1 MTLHDVEA
9 VTRGEFKAASLS
21 AYERGER
28 VISVLRLVRL
38 ATIYQ
43 TAFVDLVPALE
54 QPELEPLARATPDA
68 RRLHPV
74 GTDVGAAFRR
84 VRFDMV
90 RIAELDGPG
99 WEQARNVLVA
109 VQQRRHG
116 RAGRFVTVRND
127 DLCLLASIFG
137 VTARELVPALVRD
150 GVVRAD

>member
-38 ATIYQ
+38 ATVYQ
-43 TAFVDLVPALE
+43 TAFVDLVPAIE
-54 QPELEPLARATPDA
+54 QSELEPLARATADA
-68 RRLHPV
+68 RRRHPD
-74 GTDVGAAFRR
+74 GTGAGATPQR

-90 RIAELDGPG
+90 LLAELDGPG
-99 WEQARNVLVA
+99 WEQARNMLA
-109 VQQRRHG
+109 AIQQRRRG
-116 RAGRFVTVRND
+116 RAGRFVTVRSD
-127 DLCLLASIFG
+127 DLWLLASIFG